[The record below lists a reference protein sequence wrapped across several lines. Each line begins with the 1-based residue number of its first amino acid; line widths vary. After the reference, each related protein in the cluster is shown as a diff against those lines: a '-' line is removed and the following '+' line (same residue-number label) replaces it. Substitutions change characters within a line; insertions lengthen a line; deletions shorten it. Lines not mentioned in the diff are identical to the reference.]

1 MTKFIKNRNKVEDK
15 FYWFKVWNQFKSGDQ
30 SAFDE
35 IYSDYV
41 DILYNFGLKLT
52 SDQDLVKDAIQD
64 LFINLYR
71 YNINIQ
77 KPESIEFY
85 LFKSLKRLIIKK
97 LKRKNNLDEI
107 DFRVFDLSF
116 DYENESVQNE
126 IEVQRLLMLEESLNK
141 LSVKNRELIFYKFN
155 SNLSNQEIGDL
166 IGEKPDTVRKRI
178 SRIIQGIRED
188 FDNTIVYIFILCY
201 IT

>member
-1 MTKFIKNRNKVEDK
+1 LTKFIKNRNKVEDK